1 MRCRDGSDIKLLIDE
16 EDDRLFPQMKDKEQR
31 DVQAESTR
39 LDQVLRGKNIYEH
52 NGVVYK
58 ITHLD
63 DDLDYHVEED
73 HKLNLDNVFQQLDDI
88 AFGQDKFNTA
98 ANNEVESQSGCKKD

>member
-1 MRCRDGSDIKLLIDE
+1 M
-16 EDDRLFPQMKDKEQR
+16 
-31 DVQAESTR
+31 QAESTR

-88 AFGQDKFNTA
+88 AFGQEKHNTA
-98 ANNEVESQSGCKKD
+98 ANNKVDSQSGHKKD